1 MSKKPIDLDQY
12 FPFFLGTIANRWA
25 TTSSRLYLAEFGIGI
40 AEWRVLASICS
51 LGNASSQDVVG
62 LISMDA
68 GAVSRAVSHL
78 EAKAYVQKVAGRFQ
92 GRTKPY
98 ELTDEGARIYAAI
111 RKIALERE
119 NALLAG
125 LGERDRKDLLRIM
138 RKILRNIDKL

>member
-25 TTSSRLYLAEFGIGI
+25 STSSRLYLAEFGIGI
-40 AEWRVLASICS
+40 AEWRVLASIFS
-51 LGNASSQDVVG
+51 LGNASSQDIVN

-68 GAVSRAVSHL
+68 GAVSRAVNHL
-78 EAKAYVQKVAGRFQ
+78 EANGYVQKVEGRFQ

-98 ELTDEGARIYAAI
+98 ELTDEGASIYAAI

-119 NALLAG
+119 NTLLAD